1 MSKEILKAKEQAVE
15 ELSQKFAKAKSVV
28 LVDYCG
34 MSVAEDT
41 QLRNE
46 LRKEGVE
53 YKVIKNR
60 IMLRAFDKAGYK
72 GFDDILQG
80 TTAVAISYED
90 AVMPA
95 KILADNAKKVNKTA
109 LKGGVV
115 EGSIMDAKAI
125 TAVAAIPPKTV
136 LLSQLVGLLTSP
148 MRSLAVGLS
157 EVAKKNA

>member
-1 MSKEILKAKEQAVE
+1 MSEKIIKQKEAEVDALAEKFGKAKGI
-15 ELSQKFAKAKSVV
+15 V

-41 QLRNE
+41 ALRNA
-46 LRKEGVE
+46 LRKESVE

-72 GFDDILQG
+72 GFEEVLQG
-80 TTAVAISYED
+80 TSAVAISYD
-90 AVMPA
+90 DPVTPA
-95 KILADNAKKVNKTA
+95 KILSENAKKINKTK

-115 EGSIMDAKAI
+115 EGSIMDEKQIA
-125 TAVAAIPPKTV
+125 AVASIPSKTT

-148 MRSLAVGLS
+148 MRSLAVAVS